1 MIVIGGIEQEKGGQ
15 KGRHRDQARRR
26 SADRAWKTREP
37 LLAGAFTVNCANAQD
52 AQSQQSRHVMER
64 VAWHAKVDQHVR
76 RERRYHAQK
85 EQEDEKSAV
94 LPPAQAE
101 DTAGNEQETRTER
114 PEQGHAQLDDI
125 AQGRVNQTEI
135 PDRVQVPRMVG
146 KLRGLAR

>member
-1 MIVIGGIEQEKGGQ
+1 
-15 KGRHRDQARRR
+15 
-26 SADRAWKTREP
+26 
-37 LLAGAFTVNCANAQD
+37 
-52 AQSQQSRHVMER
+52 MER
-64 VAWHAKVDQHVR
+64 VAWHAEVDQHVR

-101 DTAGNEQETRTER
+101 DTTGNEQETWTER

-125 AQGRVNQTEI
+125 TQGRVNQTEI

-146 KLRGLAR
+146 KIRGLAR